1 MLNVPLGEKVQD
13 RRPPL
18 AHRRQAALEGRR
30 QLARALHPLTIAVHG
45 LRHLLEAWRGR
56 QLAEREASA
65 CLRGAR
71 GMDGEHAELHRL
83 PLLVVEDP
91 AQARQTVAALNKEA
105 AQRLAKDVRT

>member
-30 QLARALHPLTIAVHG
+30 QLARALHPLTVAVNG

-56 QLAEREASA
+56 QLAERESSA

-71 GMDGEHAELHRL
+71 GMDGQRAGAAKARGRFPRSEEHTSELQSR
-83 PLLVVEDP
+83 
-91 AQARQTVAALNKEA
+91 
-105 AQRLAKDVRT
+105 